1 MITKNAVGEQVAET
15 VKANMAASGMTRKA
29 IYTKANMSRDTLDRR
44 LDHGESFTIGEL
56 VRIAGALRISASSL
70 MEPITRSAETLAA

>member
-1 MITKNAVGEQVAET
+1 MITTAAVGQQVAET
-15 VKANMAASGMTRKA
+15 VKTNIAASGMTRKA

-56 VRIAGALRISASSL
+56 IRIAEALRIPAARL
-70 MEPITRSAETLAA
+70 MEPASLALANAA